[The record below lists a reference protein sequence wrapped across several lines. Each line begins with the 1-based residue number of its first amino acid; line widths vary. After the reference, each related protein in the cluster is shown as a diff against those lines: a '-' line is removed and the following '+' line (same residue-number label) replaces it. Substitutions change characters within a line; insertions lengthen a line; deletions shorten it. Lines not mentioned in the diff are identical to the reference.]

1 MGECSHWW
9 ESPTFRTHLV
19 DETHMIWMSKI
30 RLRVLAFLLGLVFTA
45 IGIVS
50 LTTIPAWPIVG
61 VAVAAAAVAVNT
73 MTSKLK
79 VPICHGCGKPLGD
92 APSGQYGVICPS
104 CGFLT
109 QTPHPDWLDEP
120 PMLSESDDSSA
131 NHQA

>member
-1 MGECSHWW
+1 
-9 ESPTFRTHLV
+9 
-19 DETHMIWMSKI
+19 MIWMSKI
-30 RLRVLAFLLGLVFTA
+30 RLRVLAFMLGLVFTA

-79 VPICHGCGKPLGD
+79 IPICHGCGKPLGD
-92 APSGQYGVICPS
+92 APSGQYGVICPN

-109 QTPHPDWLDEP
+109 QTTHATLAH
-120 PMLSESDDSSA
+120 DDTTPTQHDDPTNTA
-131 NHQA
+131 

>member
-1 MGECSHWW
+1 
-9 ESPTFRTHLV
+9 
-19 DETHMIWMSKI
+19 MIWMSKI
-30 RLRVLAFLLGLVFTA
+30 RLRVLAFMLGLVFTA

-61 VAVAAAAVAVNT
+61 VAVAAAAVAVNS

-79 VPICHGCGKPLGD
+79 VPICHGCGKPLGN

-109 QTPHPDWLDEP
+109 QTSHATLASSESAPAQSDEP
-120 PMLSESDDSSA
+120 TDA
-131 NHQA
+131 A